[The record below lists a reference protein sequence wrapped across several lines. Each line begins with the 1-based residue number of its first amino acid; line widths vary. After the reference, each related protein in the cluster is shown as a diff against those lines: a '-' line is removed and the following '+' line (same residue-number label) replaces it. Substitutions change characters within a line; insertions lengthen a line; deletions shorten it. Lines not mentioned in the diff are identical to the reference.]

1 MSDKPKSVLDVI
13 AWCQDLEGRLG
24 KVEKYGEIVI
34 DSGEKR
40 FEADSLLSSG
50 ENKERTHIV
59 KIKYKEQFKK
69 VLEVIPTIQRVDT
82 DGEYS
87 SRFEI
92 KADNITTSGFD
103 LIIGTWEVTKIWDI
117 SVKWYAI
124 GTRELKNTSLV

>member
-1 MSDKPKSVLDVI
+1 MSDKKTTVLDI
-13 AWCQDLEGRLG
+13 LARIENLESQQE
-24 KVEKYGEIVI
+24 KVDSYGEIVI